1 MRKNPNVLG
10 IVLIISSSIG
20 FGLAPTFAK
29 FSYDSGANAVGT
41 LLARFSVATLL
52 MLVVRKIISRKSYLV
67 NRQKVKWPAPKLFG
81 QLFLLGALGYF
92 IASILYFTAIENI
105 DSGLAITIFY
115 CNPVIV
121 VLLSWWLLG
130 NKPSPII
137 VWCLVSTLI
146 GVAIAAGQVGNADTI
161 SVILVL
167 IVAVEY
173 AFYLIISSKVLPKID
188 LPTGVTIVM
197 FGSATSLA
205 IYSIVAP
212 NSISVVF
219 PGSLAGWVSVL
230 MMAIVATVIPVAT
243 LYAGMNLIGTGKS
256 AIIQTFEPVASIIAG
271 VIFLSEPLT
280 LPRIIG
286 ATFVIGAVGVL
297 ATVESRNTTQTIHQ

>member
-1 MRKNPNVLG
+1 MRKNPNSLG
-10 IVLIISSSIG
+10 VALIIVSSIG
-20 FGLAPTFAK
+20 FGLAPTFAT
-29 FSYDSGANAVGT
+29 FSYRNGGNAVGT
-41 LLARFSVATLL
+41 LLARFTVATLL
-52 MLVVRKIISRKSYLV
+52 MLVVRKVSG
-67 NRQKVKWPAPKLFG
+67 RQAKWPRPLLFG

-92 IASILYFTAIENI
+92 TATILYFTAIQNI

-130 NKPSPII
+130 NKPSRII

-146 GVAIAAGQVGNADTI
+146 GVTIAAGQVGNADTI

-173 AFYLIISSKVLPKID
+173 AFYMIISSKVLPKVD
-188 LPTGVTIVM
+188 LFTGVTIVM
-197 FGSATSLA
+197 FGAASSFA
-205 IYSIVAP
+205 IYALFAP
-212 NSISVVF
+212 SSVEVIF
-219 PGSLAGWVSVL
+219 PNAINGWVSVL
-230 MMAIVATVIPVAT
+230 MLAVVATVVPTAT
-243 LYAGMNLIGTGKS
+243 LYAGMNLIGTGKT
-256 AIIQTFEPVASIIAG
+256 AVIQTFEPVASILAG

-280 LPRIIG
+280 VPRIIG

-297 ATVESRNTTQTIHQ
+297 ATAESRSTARIIHQ

>member
-1 MRKNPNVLG
+1 LVRKNPNSLG
-10 IVLIISSSIG
+10 VALIIVSSIG
-20 FGLAPTFAK
+20 FGLAPTFAT
-29 FSYDSGANAVGT
+29 FSYRNGGNAVGT
-41 LLARFSVATLL
+41 LLARFTVATLL
-52 MLVVRKIISRKSYLV
+52 MLVVRKISG
-67 NRQKVKWPAPKLFG
+67 RQAKWPRPLLFG

-92 IASILYFTAIENI
+92 TATILYFTAIQNI

-130 NKPSPII
+130 NKPSRII

-146 GVAIAAGQVGNADTI
+146 GVTIAAGQVGNADTI

-173 AFYLIISSKVLPKID
+173 AFYMIISSKVLPKVD
-188 LPTGVTIVM
+188 LFTGVTIVM
-197 FGSATSLA
+197 FGAASSFA
-205 IYSIVAP
+205 IYALFAP
-212 NSISVVF
+212 SSVEVIF
-219 PGSLAGWVSVL
+219 PNAINGWVSVL
-230 MMAIVATVIPVAT
+230 MLAVVATVIPTAT
-243 LYAGMNLIGTGKS
+243 LYAGMNLIGTGKT
-256 AIIQTFEPVASIIAG
+256 AVIQTFEPVASILAG

-297 ATVESRNTTQTIHQ
+297 ATAESRSSARIIHQ

>member
-1 MRKNPNVLG
+1 MRKNPNSLG
-10 IVLIISSSIG
+10 VALIIVSSIG
-20 FGLAPTFAK
+20 FGLAPTFAT
-29 FSYDSGANAVGT
+29 FSYRNGGNAVGT
-41 LLARFSVATLL
+41 LLARFTVATLL
-52 MLVVRKIISRKSYLV
+52 MLIVRKVSSR
-67 NRQKVKWPAPKLFG
+67 QAKWPRPLLFG

-92 IASILYFTAIENI
+92 TATILYFTAIQNI

-130 NKPSPII
+130 NKPSRII

-146 GVAIAAGQVGNADTI
+146 GVTIAAGQVGNADTI

-173 AFYLIISSKVLPKID
+173 AFYMIISSKVLPKVD
-188 LPTGVTIVM
+188 LFTGVAIVM
-197 FGSATSLA
+197 FGAASSFA
-205 IYSIVAP
+205 IYALFAP
-212 NSISVVF
+212 SSVEVIF
-219 PGSLAGWVSVL
+219 PNAINGWVSVL
-230 MMAIVATVIPVAT
+230 MLAVVATVVPTAT
-243 LYAGMNLIGTGKS
+243 LYAGMNLIGTGKT
-256 AIIQTFEPVASIIAG
+256 AVIQTFEPVASILAG

-280 LPRIIG
+280 VPRIIG

-297 ATVESRNTTQTIHQ
+297 ATAESRSAARIIHQ

>member
-1 MRKNPNVLG
+1 MRKNPNSLG
-10 IVLIISSSIG
+10 VALIIVSSIG
-20 FGLAPTFAK
+20 FGLAPTFAT
-29 FSYDSGANAVGT
+29 FSYRNGGNAVGT
-41 LLARFSVATLL
+41 LLARFTVATLL
-52 MLVVRKIISRKSYLV
+52 MLIVRKVSSR
-67 NRQKVKWPAPKLFG
+67 QAKWPRTLLFG

-92 IASILYFTAIENI
+92 TATILYFTAIQNI

-130 NKPSPII
+130 NKPSRII

-146 GVAIAAGQVGNADTI
+146 GVTIAAGQVGNADTI

-173 AFYLIISSKVLPKID
+173 AFYMIISSKVLPKVD
-188 LPTGVTIVM
+188 LFTGVTIVM
-197 FGSATSLA
+197 FGAASSFA
-205 IYSIVAP
+205 IYALFAP
-212 NSISVVF
+212 SSVEVIF
-219 PGSLAGWVSVL
+219 PNAINGWVSVL
-230 MMAIVATVIPVAT
+230 MLAVVATVIPTAT
-243 LYAGMNLIGTGKS
+243 LYAGMNLIGTGKT
-256 AIIQTFEPVASIIAG
+256 AVIQTFEPVASILAG

-280 LPRIIG
+280 VPRIIG

-297 ATVESRNTTQTIHQ
+297 ATAESRSAARIIHQ

>member
-1 MRKNPNVLG
+1 MRKNPNSLG
-10 IVLIISSSIG
+10 VALIIVSSIG
-20 FGLAPTFAK
+20 FGLAPTFAT
-29 FSYDSGANAVGT
+29 FSYRNGGNAVGT
-41 LLARFSVATLL
+41 LLARFTVATLL
-52 MLVVRKIISRKSYLV
+52 MLIVRKVSSR
-67 NRQKVKWPAPKLFG
+67 QAKWPRPLLFG

-92 IASILYFTAIENI
+92 TATILYFTAIQNI

-130 NKPSPII
+130 NKPSRII

-146 GVAIAAGQVGNADTI
+146 GVTIAAGQVGNADTI

-173 AFYLIISSKVLPKID
+173 AFYMIISSKVLPKVD
-188 LPTGVTIVM
+188 LFTGVTIVM
-197 FGSATSLA
+197 FGAASSFA
-205 IYSIVAP
+205 IYALFAQSSVEVIIP
-212 NSISVVF
+212 NAIN
-219 PGSLAGWVSVL
+219 GWVSVL
-230 MMAIVATVIPVAT
+230 MLAVVATVIPTAT
-243 LYAGMNLIGTGKS
+243 LYAGMNLIGTGKT
-256 AIIQTFEPVASIIAG
+256 AVIQTFEPVASILAG

-280 LPRIIG
+280 VPRIIG

-297 ATVESRNTTQTIHQ
+297 ATAESRSAARIIHQ

>member
-1 MRKNPNVLG
+1 MRKNPNSLG
-10 IVLIISSSIG
+10 VALIIVSSIG
-20 FGLAPTFAK
+20 FGLAPTFAT
-29 FSYDSGANAVGT
+29 FSYRNGGNAVGT
-41 LLARFSVATLL
+41 LLARFTVATLL
-52 MLVVRKIISRKSYLV
+52 MLIVRKISG
-67 NRQKVKWPAPKLFG
+67 RQAKWPRPLLFG

-92 IASILYFTAIENI
+92 TATILYFTAIQNI

-130 NKPSPII
+130 NKPSRII

-146 GVAIAAGQVGNADTI
+146 GVTIAAGQVGNADTI

-173 AFYLIISSKVLPKID
+173 AFYMIISSKVLPKVD
-188 LPTGVTIVM
+188 LFTGVTIVM
-197 FGSATSLA
+197 FGAASSFA
-205 IYSIVAP
+205 IYALFAP
-212 NSISVVF
+212 SSVEVIF
-219 PGSLAGWVSVL
+219 PNAINGWVSVL
-230 MMAIVATVIPVAT
+230 MLAVVATVIPTAT
-243 LYAGMNLIGTGKS
+243 LYAGMNLIGTGKT
-256 AIIQTFEPVASIIAG
+256 AVIQTFEPVASILAG

-280 LPRIIG
+280 VPRIIG

-297 ATVESRNTTQTIHQ
+297 ATAESRSAARIIHQ

>member
-1 MRKNPNVLG
+1 VRKNPNSLG
-10 IVLIISSSIG
+10 VALIIVSSIG
-20 FGLAPTFAK
+20 FGLAPTFAT
-29 FSYDSGANAVGT
+29 FSYRNGGNAVGT
-41 LLARFSVATLL
+41 LLARFTVATLL
-52 MLVVRKIISRKSYLV
+52 MLIVRKVSSR
-67 NRQKVKWPAPKLFG
+67 QAKWPRPLLFG

-92 IASILYFTAIENI
+92 TATILYFTAIQNI

-130 NKPSPII
+130 NKPSRII

-146 GVAIAAGQVGNADTI
+146 GVTIAAGQVGNADTI

-173 AFYLIISSKVLPKID
+173 AFYMIISSKVLPKVD
-188 LPTGVTIVM
+188 LFTGVTIVM
-197 FGSATSLA
+197 FGAASSFA
-205 IYSIVAP
+205 IYALFAP
-212 NSISVVF
+212 SSVEVIF
-219 PGSLAGWVSVL
+219 PNAINGWGSVL
-230 MMAIVATVIPVAT
+230 MLAVVATVIPTAT
-243 LYAGMNLIGTGKS
+243 LYAGMNLIGTGKT
-256 AIIQTFEPVASIIAG
+256 AVIQTFEPVASILAG

-280 LPRIIG
+280 VPRIIG

-297 ATVESRNTTQTIHQ
+297 ATAESRSSARIIHQ

>member
-1 MRKNPNVLG
+1 MRKNPNSLG
-10 IVLIISSSIG
+10 VALIIVSSIG
-20 FGLAPTFAK
+20 FGLAPTFAT
-29 FSYDSGANAVGT
+29 FSYRNGGNAVGT
-41 LLARFSVATLL
+41 LLARFTVATLL
-52 MLVVRKIISRKSYLV
+52 MLIVRKISG
-67 NRQKVKWPAPKLFG
+67 RQAKWPRPLLFG

-92 IASILYFTAIENI
+92 TATILYFTAIQNI

-130 NKPSPII
+130 NKPSRII

-173 AFYLIISSKVLPKID
+173 AFYMIISSKVLPKVD
-188 LPTGVTIVM
+188 LFTGVTIVM
-197 FGSATSLA
+197 FGAASSFA
-205 IYSIVAP
+205 IYALFSPSSVEVIFP
-212 NSISVVF
+212 NAIN
-219 PGSLAGWVSVL
+219 GWVSVL
-230 MMAIVATVIPVAT
+230 MLAVVATVIPTAT
-243 LYAGMNLIGTGKS
+243 LYAGMNLIGTGKT
-256 AIIQTFEPVASIIAG
+256 AVIQTFEPVASILAG

-280 LPRIIG
+280 VPRIIG

-297 ATVESRNTTQTIHQ
+297 ATAESRTAARIIHQ

>member
-1 MRKNPNVLG
+1 VRKNPNSLG
-10 IVLIISSSIG
+10 VALIIVSSIG
-20 FGLAPTFAK
+20 FGLAPTFAT
-29 FSYDSGANAVGT
+29 FSYRNGGNAVGT
-41 LLARFSVATLL
+41 LLARFTVATLL
-52 MLVVRKIISRKSYLV
+52 MLIVRKVSSR
-67 NRQKVKWPAPKLFG
+67 QAKWPRPLLFG

-92 IASILYFTAIENI
+92 TATILYFTAIQNI

-130 NKPSPII
+130 NKPSRII

-146 GVAIAAGQVGNADTI
+146 GVTIAAGQVGNADTI

-173 AFYLIISSKVLPKID
+173 AFYMIISSKVLPKVD
-188 LPTGVTIVM
+188 LFTGVTIVM
-197 FGSATSLA
+197 FGAASSFSIYALFAPSSVEVIFPNA
-205 IYSIVAP
+205 I
-212 NSISVVF
+212 N
-219 PGSLAGWVSVL
+219 GWVSVL
-230 MMAIVATVIPVAT
+230 MLAVVATVIPTAT
-243 LYAGMNLIGTGKS
+243 LYAGMNLIGTGKT
-256 AIIQTFEPVASIIAG
+256 AVIQTFEPVASILAG

-280 LPRIIG
+280 VPRIIG

-297 ATVESRNTTQTIHQ
+297 ATAESRSAARIIHQ

>member
-1 MRKNPNVLG
+1 MRKNPNALG
-10 IVLIISSSIG
+10 VALIIISSIG
-20 FGLAPTFAK
+20 FGLAPTFAN

-41 LLARFSVATLL
+41 LLARFSTATTL
-52 MLVVRKIISRKSYLV
+52 MLVVRKLVSRKTRSTES
-67 NRQKVKWPAPKLFG
+67 NKIKWPRPKLFA

-92 IASILYFTAIENI
+92 IATILYFTAIENI

-130 NKPSPII
+130 NKPSRII
-137 VWCLVSTLI
+137 IWCLVSTLI

-161 SVILVL
+161 SVVLVL

-173 AFYLIISSKVLPKID
+173 AFYMIISSKVLPKVD

-197 FGSATSLA
+197 FGAASSFA
-205 IYSIVAP
+205 IYALVAP
-212 NSISVVF
+212 GSSAVIF
-219 PGSLAGWVSVL
+219 PGSPAGWLSVL
-230 MMAIVATVIPVAT
+230 LLAIVATVIPTAT
-243 LYAGMNLIGTGKS
+243 LYAGMNLIGTGKT

-271 VIFLSEPLT
+271 VVFLSEPLT

-297 ATVESRNTTQTIHQ
+297 ATAESRTAARIIHQ

>member
-1 MRKNPNVLG
+1 VRKNPNSLG
-10 IVLIISSSIG
+10 VALIIVSSIG
-20 FGLAPTFAK
+20 FGLAPTFAT
-29 FSYDSGANAVGT
+29 FSYRNGGNAVGT
-41 LLARFSVATLL
+41 LLARFTVATLL
-52 MLVVRKIISRKSYLV
+52 MLIVRKVSSR
-67 NRQKVKWPAPKLFG
+67 QAKWPRPLLFG

-92 IASILYFTAIENI
+92 TATILYFTAIQNI

-130 NKPSPII
+130 NKPSRII

-146 GVAIAAGQVGNADTI
+146 GVTIAAGQVGNADTI

-173 AFYLIISSKVLPKID
+173 AFYMIISSKVLPKVD
-188 LPTGVTIVM
+188 LFTGVTIVM
-197 FGSATSLA
+197 FGAASSFA
-205 IYSIVAP
+205 IYALIAP
-212 NSISVVF
+212 SSVEVIF
-219 PGSLAGWVSVL
+219 PNAINGWVSVL
-230 MMAIVATVIPVAT
+230 MLAVVATVIPTAT
-243 LYAGMNLIGTGKS
+243 LYAGMNLIGTGKT
-256 AIIQTFEPVASIIAG
+256 AVIQTFEPVASILAG

-280 LPRIIG
+280 VPRIIG

-297 ATVESRNTTQTIHQ
+297 ATAESRSTARIIHQ

>member
-1 MRKNPNVLG
+1 MRKNPNSLG
-10 IVLIISSSIG
+10 VALIIVSSIG
-20 FGLAPTFAK
+20 FGLAPTFAT
-29 FSYDSGANAVGT
+29 FSYRNGGNAVGT
-41 LLARFSVATLL
+41 LLARFTVATLL
-52 MLVVRKIISRKSYLV
+52 MLVVRKISG
-67 NRQKVKWPAPKLFG
+67 RQAKWPRPLLFG

-92 IASILYFTAIENI
+92 TATILYFTAIQNI

-130 NKPSPII
+130 NKPSRII

-146 GVAIAAGQVGNADTI
+146 GVTIAAGQVGNADTI

-173 AFYLIISSKVLPKID
+173 AFYMIISSKVLPKVD
-188 LPTGVTIVM
+188 LFTGVTIVM
-197 FGSATSLA
+197 FGAASSFA
-205 IYSIVAP
+205 IYALIAP
-212 NSISVVF
+212 SSVEVIF
-219 PGSLAGWVSVL
+219 PNAINGWVSVL
-230 MMAIVATVIPVAT
+230 MLAVVATVIPTAT
-243 LYAGMNLIGTGKS
+243 LYAGMNLIGTGKT
-256 AIIQTFEPVASIIAG
+256 AVIQTFEPVASILAG

-280 LPRIIG
+280 VPRIIG

-297 ATVESRNTTQTIHQ
+297 ATAESRSAARIIHQ

>member
-1 MRKNPNVLG
+1 MRKNPNSLG
-10 IVLIISSSIG
+10 VALIIVSSIG
-20 FGLAPTFAK
+20 FGLAPTFAT
-29 FSYDSGANAVGT
+29 FSYRNGGNAVGT
-41 LLARFSVATLL
+41 LLARFTVATLL
-52 MLVVRKIISRKSYLV
+52 MLIVRKVSSR
-67 NRQKVKWPAPKLFG
+67 QAKWPRPLLFG

-92 IASILYFTAIENI
+92 TATILYFTAIQNI

-130 NKPSPII
+130 NKPSRII

-146 GVAIAAGQVGNADTI
+146 GVTIAAGQVGNADTI

-173 AFYLIISSKVLPKID
+173 AFYMIISSKVLPKVD
-188 LPTGVTIVM
+188 LFTGVTIVM
-197 FGSATSLA
+197 FGAASSFA
-205 IYSIVAP
+205 IYALFAP
-212 NSISVVF
+212 SSVEVIF
-219 PGSLAGWVSVL
+219 PNAINGWVSVL
-230 MMAIVATVIPVAT
+230 MLAIVATVIPTAT
-243 LYAGMNLIGTGKS
+243 LYAGMNLIGTGKT
-256 AIIQTFEPVASIIAG
+256 AVIQTFEPVASILAG

-280 LPRIIG
+280 VPRIIG

-297 ATVESRNTTQTIHQ
+297 ATAESRSAARIIHQ

>member
-1 MRKNPNVLG
+1 MRKNPNSLG
-10 IVLIISSSIG
+10 VALIIVSSIG
-20 FGLAPTFAK
+20 FGLAPTFAT
-29 FSYDSGANAVGT
+29 FSYRNGGNAVGT
-41 LLARFSVATLL
+41 LLARFTVATLL
-52 MLVVRKIISRKSYLV
+52 MLIVRKVSSR
-67 NRQKVKWPAPKLFG
+67 QAKWPRPLLFG

-92 IASILYFTAIENI
+92 TATILYFTAIQNI

-130 NKPSPII
+130 NKPSRII

-146 GVAIAAGQVGNADTI
+146 GVTIAAGQVGNADTI

-173 AFYLIISSKVLPKID
+173 AFYMIISSKVLPKVD
-188 LPTGVTIVM
+188 LFTGVTIVM
-197 FGSATSLA
+197 FGAASSFA
-205 IYSIVAP
+205 IYALFSP
-212 NSISVVF
+212 SSVEVIF
-219 PGSLAGWVSVL
+219 PDAINGWVSVL
-230 MMAIVATVIPVAT
+230 MLAVVATVIPTAT
-243 LYAGMNLIGTGKS
+243 LYAGMNLIGTGKT
-256 AIIQTFEPVASIIAG
+256 AVIQTFEPVASILAG

-280 LPRIIG
+280 VPRIIG

-297 ATVESRNTTQTIHQ
+297 ATAESRSAARIIHQ

>member
-1 MRKNPNVLG
+1 MRKNPNSLG
-10 IVLIISSSIG
+10 VALIIVSSIG
-20 FGLAPTFAK
+20 FGLAPTFAT
-29 FSYDSGANAVGT
+29 FSYRNGGNAVGT
-41 LLARFSVATLL
+41 LLARFTVATLL
-52 MLVVRKIISRKSYLV
+52 MLIVRKISG
-67 NRQKVKWPAPKLFG
+67 RQAKWPRPLLFG

-92 IASILYFTAIENI
+92 TATILYFTAIQNI

-130 NKPSPII
+130 NKPSRII

-173 AFYLIISSKVLPKID
+173 AFYMIISSKVLPKVD
-188 LPTGVTIVM
+188 LFTGVTIVM
-197 FGSATSLA
+197 FGAASSFA
-205 IYSIVAP
+205 IYALFAP
-212 NSISVVF
+212 SSVEVIF
-219 PGSLAGWVSVL
+219 PNAINGWVSVL
-230 MMAIVATVIPVAT
+230 MLAVVATVIPTAT
-243 LYAGMNLIGTGKS
+243 LYAGMNLIGTGKT
-256 AIIQTFEPVASIIAG
+256 AVIQTFEPVASILAG
-271 VIFLSEPLT
+271 VLFLSEPLT
-280 LPRIIG
+280 VPRVIG

-297 ATVESRNTTQTIHQ
+297 ATAESRTAARIIHQ

>member
-1 MRKNPNVLG
+1 MRKNPNSLG
-10 IVLIISSSIG
+10 VALIIVSSIG
-20 FGLAPTFAK
+20 FGLAPTFAT
-29 FSYDSGANAVGT
+29 FSYRNGGNAVGT
-41 LLARFSVATLL
+41 LLARFTVATLL
-52 MLVVRKIISRKSYLV
+52 MLIVRKVSSR
-67 NRQKVKWPAPKLFG
+67 QAKWPRPLLFG

-92 IASILYFTAIENI
+92 TATILYFTAIQNI

-130 NKPSPII
+130 NKPSRII

-146 GVAIAAGQVGNADTI
+146 GVTIAAGQVGNADTI

-173 AFYLIISSKVLPKID
+173 AFYMIISSKVLPKVD
-188 LPTGVTIVM
+188 LFTGVTIVM
-197 FGSATSLA
+197 FGAASSFA
-205 IYSIVAP
+205 IYALFAP
-212 NSISVVF
+212 SSVEVIF
-219 PGSLAGWVSVL
+219 PDAINGWVSVL
-230 MMAIVATVIPVAT
+230 MLAVVATVIPTAT
-243 LYAGMNLIGTGKS
+243 LYAGMNLIGTGKT
-256 AIIQTFEPVASIIAG
+256 AVIQTFEPVASILAG

-297 ATVESRNTTQTIHQ
+297 ATAESRSSARIIHQ

>member
-1 MRKNPNVLG
+1 LVRKNPNSLG
-10 IVLIISSSIG
+10 VALIIVSSIG
-20 FGLAPTFAK
+20 FGLAPTFAT
-29 FSYDSGANAVGT
+29 FSYRNGGNAVGT
-41 LLARFSVATLL
+41 LLARFTVATLL
-52 MLVVRKIISRKSYLV
+52 MLIVRKISG
-67 NRQKVKWPAPKLFG
+67 RQAKWPRPLLFG

-92 IASILYFTAIENI
+92 TATILYFTAIQNI

-130 NKPSPII
+130 NKPSRII

-146 GVAIAAGQVGNADTI
+146 GVTIAAGQVGNADTI

-173 AFYLIISSKVLPKID
+173 AFYMIISSKVLPKVD
-188 LPTGVTIVM
+188 LFTGVTIVM
-197 FGSATSLA
+197 FGAASSFAFYALFAPSSVEVIFPNA
-205 IYSIVAP
+205 I
-212 NSISVVF
+212 N
-219 PGSLAGWVSVL
+219 GWVSVL
-230 MMAIVATVIPVAT
+230 MLAVVATVVPTAT
-243 LYAGMNLIGTGKS
+243 LYAGMNLIGTGKT
-256 AIIQTFEPVASIIAG
+256 AVIQTFEPVASILAG

-280 LPRIIG
+280 VPRIIG

-297 ATVESRNTTQTIHQ
+297 ATAESRSTARIIHQ

>member
-1 MRKNPNVLG
+1 MHNNKNLLG
-10 IVLIISSSIG
+10 VALIIISSIG
-20 FGLAPTFAK
+20 FGLAPTFAN

-41 LLARFSVATLL
+41 LLARFSAATLL
-52 MLVVRKIISRKSYLV
+52 MLVVRKIIPLKSEI
-67 NRQKVKWPAPKLFG
+67 KSKWPRPVLFG

-92 IASILYFTAIENI
+92 IATILYFTAIENI

-130 NKPSPII
+130 IKPSRII
-137 VWCLVSTLI
+137 VWCLASTLI
-146 GVAIAAGQVGNADTI
+146 GVMIAAGQVGNADML
-161 SVILVL
+161 SVVLVL

-173 AFYLIISSKVLPKID
+173 AFYMIISSKVLPKVD

-197 FGSATSLA
+197 FGAATSFA
-205 IYSIVAP
+205 IYSVVTP
-212 NSISVVF
+212 NSVTVVF
-219 PGSLAGWVSVL
+219 PGTTAGWVSVL
-230 MMAIVATVIPVAT
+230 MLAVIATVIPTAT
-243 LYAGMNLIGTGKS
+243 LYAGMNLIGTGKT
-256 AIIQTFEPVASIIAG
+256 AVIQTFEPVASIVAG

-280 LPRIIG
+280 VPRIVG

-297 ATVESRNTTQTIHQ
+297 AVAESRGAARIIHQ

>member
-1 MRKNPNVLG
+1 MRKNPNSLG
-10 IVLIISSSIG
+10 VALIIVSSIG
-20 FGLAPTFAK
+20 FGLAPTFAT
-29 FSYDSGANAVGT
+29 FSYRNGGNAVGT
-41 LLARFSVATLL
+41 LLARFTVATLL
-52 MLVVRKIISRKSYLV
+52 MLIVRKISG
-67 NRQKVKWPAPKLFG
+67 RQAKWPRPLLFG

-92 IASILYFTAIENI
+92 TATILYFTAIQNI

-130 NKPSPII
+130 NKPSRII

-173 AFYLIISSKVLPKID
+173 AFYMIISSKVLPKVD
-188 LPTGVTIVM
+188 LFTGVTIVM
-197 FGSATSLA
+197 FGAASSFA
-205 IYSIVAP
+205 IYALFAP
-212 NSISVVF
+212 SSVEVIF
-219 PGSLAGWVSVL
+219 PNAINGWVSVL
-230 MMAIVATVIPVAT
+230 MLAVVATVIPTAT
-243 LYAGMNLIGTGKS
+243 LYAGMNLIGTGKT
-256 AIIQTFEPVASIIAG
+256 AVIQTFEPVASILAG
-271 VIFLSEPLT
+271 VFFLSEPLT
-280 LPRIIG
+280 VPRVIG

-297 ATVESRNTTQTIHQ
+297 ATAESRTAARIIHQ

>member
-1 MRKNPNVLG
+1 MRKNPNSLG
-10 IVLIISSSIG
+10 VALIIVSSIG
-20 FGLAPTFAK
+20 FGLAPTFAT
-29 FSYDSGANAVGT
+29 FSYRNGGNAVGT
-41 LLARFSVATLL
+41 LLARFTVATLL
-52 MLVVRKIISRKSYLV
+52 MLIVRKISG
-67 NRQKVKWPAPKLFG
+67 RQAKWPRPLLFG

-92 IASILYFTAIENI
+92 TATILYFTAIQNI

-130 NKPSPII
+130 NKPSRII

-146 GVAIAAGQVGNADTI
+146 GVTIAAGQVGNADTI

-173 AFYLIISSKVLPKID
+173 AFYMIISSKVLPKVD
-188 LPTGVTIVM
+188 LFTGVTIVM
-197 FGSATSLA
+197 FGAASSFA
-205 IYSIVAP
+205 IYALFAP
-212 NSISVVF
+212 SSVEVIF
-219 PGSLAGWVSVL
+219 PNAINGWVSVL
-230 MMAIVATVIPVAT
+230 MLAVVATVIPTAT
-243 LYAGMNLIGTGKS
+243 LYAGMNLIGTGKT
-256 AIIQTFEPVASIIAG
+256 AVIQTFEPVASILAG

-297 ATVESRNTTQTIHQ
+297 ATAESRSSARIIHQ

>member
-1 MRKNPNVLG
+1 MRKNPNSLG
-10 IVLIISSSIG
+10 VALIIVSSIG
-20 FGLAPTFAK
+20 FGLAPTFAT
-29 FSYDSGANAVGT
+29 FSYRNGGNAVGT
-41 LLARFSVATLL
+41 LLARFTVATLL
-52 MLVVRKIISRKSYLV
+52 MLIVRKVSSR
-67 NRQKVKWPAPKLFG
+67 QAKWPRPLLFG

-92 IASILYFTAIENI
+92 TATILYFTAIQNI

-130 NKPSPII
+130 NKPSRII

-146 GVAIAAGQVGNADTI
+146 GVTIAAGQVGNADTI

-173 AFYLIISSKVLPKID
+173 AFYMIISSKVLPKVD
-188 LPTGVTIVM
+188 LFTGVTIVM
-197 FGSATSLA
+197 FGAASSFA
-205 IYSIVAP
+205 IYALFAP
-212 NSISVVF
+212 SSVEVIF
-219 PGSLAGWVSVL
+219 PDAINGWVSVL
-230 MMAIVATVIPVAT
+230 MLAVVATVIPTAT
-243 LYAGMNLIGTGKS
+243 LYAGMNLIGTGKT
-256 AIIQTFEPVASIIAG
+256 AVIQTFEPVASILAG

-280 LPRIIG
+280 VPRIIG

-297 ATVESRNTTQTIHQ
+297 ATAESRSTARIIHQ

>member
-1 MRKNPNVLG
+1 MRKNPNSLG
-10 IVLIISSSIG
+10 VALIIVSSIG
-20 FGLAPTFAK
+20 FGLAPTFAT
-29 FSYDSGANAVGT
+29 FSYRNGGNAVGT
-41 LLARFSVATLL
+41 LLARFTVATLL
-52 MLVVRKIISRKSYLV
+52 MLIVRKISG
-67 NRQKVKWPAPKLFG
+67 RQAKWPRPLLFG

-92 IASILYFTAIENI
+92 TATILYFTAIQNI

-130 NKPSPII
+130 NKPSRII

-173 AFYLIISSKVLPKID
+173 AFYMIISSKVLPKVD
-188 LPTGVTIVM
+188 LFTGVTIVM
-197 FGSATSLA
+197 FGAASSFA
-205 IYSIVAP
+205 IYALFAP
-212 NSISVVF
+212 SSVEVIF
-219 PGSLAGWVSVL
+219 PNAINGWVSVL
-230 MMAIVATVIPVAT
+230 MLAVVATVIPTAT
-243 LYAGMNLIGTGKS
+243 LYAGMNLIGTGKT
-256 AIIQTFEPVASIIAG
+256 AVIQTFEPVASILAG

-297 ATVESRNTTQTIHQ
+297 ATAESRTTARIIHQ

>member
-1 MRKNPNVLG
+1 VRKNPNSLG
-10 IVLIISSSIG
+10 VALIIVSSIG
-20 FGLAPTFAK
+20 FGLAPTFAT
-29 FSYDSGANAVGT
+29 FSYRNGGNAVGT
-41 LLARFSVATLL
+41 LLARFTVATLL
-52 MLVVRKIISRKSYLV
+52 MLIVRKVSSR
-67 NRQKVKWPAPKLFG
+67 QAKWPRPLLFG

-92 IASILYFTAIENI
+92 TATILYFTAIQNI

-130 NKPSPII
+130 NKPSRII

-146 GVAIAAGQVGNADTI
+146 GVTIAAGQVGNADTI

-173 AFYLIISSKVLPKID
+173 AFYMIISSKVLPKVD
-188 LPTGVTIVM
+188 LFTGVTIVM
-197 FGSATSLA
+197 FGAASSFA
-205 IYSIVAP
+205 IYALFAP
-212 NSISVVF
+212 SSVEVIF
-219 PGSLAGWVSVL
+219 PNAINGWVSVL
-230 MMAIVATVIPVAT
+230 MLAVVATVIPTAT
-243 LYAGMNLIGTGKS
+243 LYAGMNLIGTGKT
-256 AIIQTFEPVASIIAG
+256 AVIQTFEPVASILAG

-280 LPRIIG
+280 VPRIIG

-297 ATVESRNTTQTIHQ
+297 ATAESRSTARIIHQ

>member
-1 MRKNPNVLG
+1 MRKNPNSLG
-10 IVLIISSSIG
+10 VALIIVSSIG
-20 FGLAPTFAK
+20 FGLAPTFAT
-29 FSYDSGANAVGT
+29 FSYRNGGNAVGT
-41 LLARFSVATLL
+41 LLARFTVATLL
-52 MLVVRKIISRKSYLV
+52 MLIVRKISG
-67 NRQKVKWPAPKLFG
+67 RQAKWPRPLLFG

-92 IASILYFTAIENI
+92 TATILYFTAIQNI

-130 NKPSPII
+130 NKPSRII

-173 AFYLIISSKVLPKID
+173 AFYMIISSKVLPKVD
-188 LPTGVTIVM
+188 LFTGVTIVM
-197 FGSATSLA
+197 FGAASSFA
-205 IYSIVAP
+205 IYALFAP
-212 NSISVVF
+212 SSVEVIF
-219 PGSLAGWVSVL
+219 PNAINGWVSVL
-230 MMAIVATVIPVAT
+230 MLAVVATVIPTAT
-243 LYAGMNLIGTGKS
+243 LYAGMNLIGTGKT
-256 AIIQTFEPVASIIAG
+256 AVIQTFEPVASILAG

-280 LPRIIG
+280 VPRIIG

-297 ATVESRNTTQTIHQ
+297 ATAESRTAARIIHQ

>member
-1 MRKNPNVLG
+1 MRKNPNSLG
-10 IVLIISSSIG
+10 VALIIVSSIG
-20 FGLAPTFAK
+20 FGLAPTFAT
-29 FSYDSGANAVGT
+29 FSYRNGGNAVGT
-41 LLARFSVATLL
+41 LLARFTVATLL
-52 MLVVRKIISRKSYLV
+52 MLIVRKVSSR
-67 NRQKVKWPAPKLFG
+67 QAKWPRPLLFG

-92 IASILYFTAIENI
+92 TATILYFTAIQNI

-130 NKPSPII
+130 NKPSRII

-146 GVAIAAGQVGNADTI
+146 GVTIAAGQVGNADTI

-173 AFYLIISSKVLPKID
+173 AFYMIISSKVLPKVD
-188 LPTGVTIVM
+188 LFTGVTIVM
-197 FGSATSLA
+197 FGAASSFA
-205 IYSIVAP
+205 IYALFAP
-212 NSISVVF
+212 SSVEVIF
-219 PGSLAGWVSVL
+219 PNAINGWVSVL
-230 MMAIVATVIPVAT
+230 MLAIVATVIPTAT
-243 LYAGMNLIGTGKS
+243 LYAGMNLIGTGKT
-256 AIIQTFEPVASIIAG
+256 AVIQTFEPVASILAG

-280 LPRIIG
+280 VPRIIG

-297 ATVESRNTTQTIHQ
+297 ATAESRSTARIIHQ

>member
-1 MRKNPNVLG
+1 VRKNPNSLG
-10 IVLIISSSIG
+10 VALIIVSSIG
-20 FGLAPTFAK
+20 FGLAPTFAT
-29 FSYDSGANAVGT
+29 FSYRNGGNAVGT
-41 LLARFSVATLL
+41 LLARFTVATLL
-52 MLVVRKIISRKSYLV
+52 MLVVRKISG
-67 NRQKVKWPAPKLFG
+67 RQAKWPRPLLFG

-92 IASILYFTAIENI
+92 TATILYFTAIQNI

-130 NKPSPII
+130 NKPSRII

-146 GVAIAAGQVGNADTI
+146 GVTIAAGQVGNADTI

-173 AFYLIISSKVLPKID
+173 AFYMIISSKVLPKVD
-188 LPTGVTIVM
+188 LFTGVTIVM
-197 FGSATSLA
+197 FGAASSFA
-205 IYSIVAP
+205 IYALFAP
-212 NSISVVF
+212 SSVEVIF
-219 PGSLAGWVSVL
+219 PNAINGWVSVL
-230 MMAIVATVIPVAT
+230 MLAVVATVIPTAT
-243 LYAGMNLIGTGKS
+243 LYAGMNLIGTGKT
-256 AIIQTFEPVASIIAG
+256 AVIQTFEPVASILAG

-280 LPRIIG
+280 VPRIIG

-297 ATVESRNTTQTIHQ
+297 ATAESRSAARIIHQ

>member
-1 MRKNPNVLG
+1 LVRKNPNSLG
-10 IVLIISSSIG
+10 VALIIVSSIG
-20 FGLAPTFAK
+20 FGLAPTFAT
-29 FSYDSGANAVGT
+29 FSYRNGGNAVGT
-41 LLARFSVATLL
+41 LLARFTVATLL
-52 MLVVRKIISRKSYLV
+52 MLIVRKVSSR
-67 NRQKVKWPAPKLFG
+67 QAKWPRPLLFG

-92 IASILYFTAIENI
+92 TATILYFTAIQNI

-130 NKPSPII
+130 NKPSRII

-146 GVAIAAGQVGNADTI
+146 GVTIAAGQVGNADTI

-173 AFYLIISSKVLPKID
+173 AFYMIISSKVLPKVD
-188 LPTGVTIVM
+188 LFTGVTIVM
-197 FGSATSLA
+197 FGAASSFA
-205 IYSIVAP
+205 IYALFAP
-212 NSISVVF
+212 SYVEVIF
-219 PGSLAGWVSVL
+219 PNAINGWVSVL
-230 MMAIVATVIPVAT
+230 MLAVVATVIPTAT
-243 LYAGMNLIGTGKS
+243 LYAGMNLIGTGKT
-256 AIIQTFEPVASIIAG
+256 AVIQTFEPVASILAG

-280 LPRIIG
+280 VPRIIG

-297 ATVESRNTTQTIHQ
+297 ATAESRSAARIIHQ

>member
-1 MRKNPNVLG
+1 VRKNPNSLG
-10 IVLIISSSIG
+10 VALIIVSSIG
-20 FGLAPTFAK
+20 FGLAPTFAT
-29 FSYDSGANAVGT
+29 FSYRNGGNAVGT
-41 LLARFSVATLL
+41 LLARFTVATLL
-52 MLVVRKIISRKSYLV
+52 MLIVRKVSSR
-67 NRQKVKWPAPKLFG
+67 QAKWPRPLLFG

-92 IASILYFTAIENI
+92 TATILYFTAIQNI

-130 NKPSPII
+130 NKPSRII

-146 GVAIAAGQVGNADTI
+146 GVTIAAGQVGNADTI

-173 AFYLIISSKVLPKID
+173 AFYMIISSKVLPKVD
-188 LPTGVTIVM
+188 LFTGVTIVM
-197 FGSATSLA
+197 FGAASSFA
-205 IYSIVAP
+205 IYALFAP
-212 NSISVVF
+212 SSVEVIF
-219 PGSLAGWVSVL
+219 PNAINGWVSVL
-230 MMAIVATVIPVAT
+230 MLAVVATVVPTAT
-243 LYAGMNLIGTGKS
+243 LYAGMNLIGTGKT
-256 AIIQTFEPVASIIAG
+256 AVIQTFEPVASILAG

-280 LPRIIG
+280 VPRIIG

-297 ATVESRNTTQTIHQ
+297 ATAESRSAARIIHQ

>member
-1 MRKNPNVLG
+1 VRKNPNSLG
-10 IVLIISSSIG
+10 VALIIVSSIG
-20 FGLAPTFAK
+20 FGLAPTFAT
-29 FSYDSGANAVGT
+29 FSYRNGGNAVGT
-41 LLARFSVATLL
+41 LLARFTVATLL
-52 MLVVRKIISRKSYLV
+52 MLIVRKVSSR
-67 NRQKVKWPAPKLFG
+67 QAKWPRPLLFG

-92 IASILYFTAIENI
+92 TATILYFTAIQNI

-130 NKPSPII
+130 NKPSRII

-146 GVAIAAGQVGNADTI
+146 GVTIAAGQVGNADTI

-173 AFYLIISSKVLPKID
+173 AFYMIISSKVLPKVD
-188 LPTGVTIVM
+188 LFTGVTIVM
-197 FGSATSLA
+197 FGAASSFA
-205 IYSIVAP
+205 IYALFAP
-212 NSISVVF
+212 SSVEVIF
-219 PGSLAGWVSVL
+219 PDAINGWVSVL
-230 MMAIVATVIPVAT
+230 MLAVVATVIPTAT
-243 LYAGMNLIGTGKS
+243 LYAGMNLIGTGKT
-256 AIIQTFEPVASIIAG
+256 AVIQTFEPVASILAG

-297 ATVESRNTTQTIHQ
+297 ATAESRSSARIIHQ

>member
-1 MRKNPNVLG
+1 MHNNKNLLG
-10 IVLIISSSIG
+10 VALIIISSIG
-20 FGLAPTFAK
+20 FGLAPTFAN

-41 LLARFSVATLL
+41 LLARFSAATLL
-52 MLVVRKIISRKSYLV
+52 MLVVRKIIPLKSEI
-67 NRQKVKWPAPKLFG
+67 KSKWPRPVLFG

-92 IASILYFTAIENI
+92 IATILYFTAIENI

-130 NKPSPII
+130 IKPSRII
-137 VWCLVSTLI
+137 VWCLASTLI
-146 GVAIAAGQVGNADTI
+146 GVMIAAGQVGNADML
-161 SVILVL
+161 SVVLVL

-173 AFYLIISSKVLPKID
+173 AFYMIISSKVLPKVD

-197 FGSATSLA
+197 FGAATSFA
-205 IYSIVAP
+205 IYSVVTP
-212 NSISVVF
+212 NSVTVVF
-219 PGSLAGWVSVL
+219 PGTTAGWVSVL
-230 MMAIVATVIPVAT
+230 MLAVIATVIPTAT
-243 LYAGMNLIGTGKS
+243 LYAGMNLIGTGKT
-256 AIIQTFEPVASIIAG
+256 AVIQTFEPVASIVAG

-280 LPRIIG
+280 VPRIVG

-297 ATVESRNTTQTIHQ
+297 AVVESRGAARIIHQ

>member
-1 MRKNPNVLG
+1 LVRKNPNSLG
-10 IVLIISSSIG
+10 VALIIVSSIG
-20 FGLAPTFAK
+20 FGLAPTFAT
-29 FSYDSGANAVGT
+29 FSYRNGGNAVGT
-41 LLARFSVATLL
+41 LLARFTVATLL
-52 MLVVRKIISRKSYLV
+52 MLIVRKVSSR
-67 NRQKVKWPAPKLFG
+67 QAKWPRPLLFG

-92 IASILYFTAIENI
+92 TATILYFTAIQNI

-130 NKPSPII
+130 NKPSRII

-146 GVAIAAGQVGNADTI
+146 GVTIAAGQVGNADTV

-173 AFYLIISSKVLPKID
+173 AFYMIISSKVLPKVD
-188 LPTGVTIVM
+188 LFTGVTIVM
-197 FGSATSLA
+197 FGAASSFA
-205 IYSIVAP
+205 IYALFAP
-212 NSISVVF
+212 SSVEVIF
-219 PGSLAGWVSVL
+219 PNAINGWVSVL
-230 MMAIVATVIPVAT
+230 MLAVVATVIPTAT
-243 LYAGMNLIGTGKS
+243 LYAGMNLIGTGKT
-256 AIIQTFEPVASIIAG
+256 AVIQTFEPVASILAG

-297 ATVESRNTTQTIHQ
+297 ATAESRSSARIIHQ

>member
-1 MRKNPNVLG
+1 
-10 IVLIISSSIG
+10 
-20 FGLAPTFAK
+20 
-29 FSYDSGANAVGT
+29 
-41 LLARFSVATLL
+41 
-52 MLVVRKIISRKSYLV
+52 MLVVRKVSSR
-67 NRQKVKWPAPKLFG
+67 QAKWPRPLLFG

-92 IASILYFTAIENI
+92 TATILYFTAIQNI

-130 NKPSPII
+130 NKPSRII

-146 GVAIAAGQVGNADTI
+146 GVTIAAGQVGNADTI

-173 AFYLIISSKVLPKID
+173 AFYMIISSKVLPKVD
-188 LPTGVTIVM
+188 LFTGVTIVM
-197 FGSATSLA
+197 FGAASSFA
-205 IYSIVAP
+205 IYALFAP
-212 NSISVVF
+212 SSVEVIF
-219 PGSLAGWVSVL
+219 PNAINGWVSVL
-230 MMAIVATVIPVAT
+230 MLAVVATVIPTAT
-243 LYAGMNLIGTGKS
+243 LYAGMNLIGTGKT
-256 AIIQTFEPVASIIAG
+256 AVIQTFEPVASILAG

-297 ATVESRNTTQTIHQ
+297 ATAESRSSARIIHQ

>member
-1 MRKNPNVLG
+1 MRKNPNSLG
-10 IVLIISSSIG
+10 VALIIVSSIG
-20 FGLAPTFAK
+20 FGLAPTFAT
-29 FSYDSGANAVGT
+29 FSYRNGGNAVGT
-41 LLARFSVATLL
+41 LLARFTVATLL
-52 MLVVRKIISRKSYLV
+52 MLIVRKVSSRQAKLP
-67 NRQKVKWPAPKLFG
+67 RPLLFG

-92 IASILYFTAIENI
+92 TATILYFTAIQNI

-130 NKPSPII
+130 NKPSRII

-146 GVAIAAGQVGNADTI
+146 GVTIAAGQVGNADTI

-173 AFYLIISSKVLPKID
+173 AFYMIISSKVLPKVD
-188 LPTGVTIVM
+188 LFTGVTIVM
-197 FGSATSLA
+197 FGAASSFA
-205 IYSIVAP
+205 IYALFAP
-212 NSISVVF
+212 SSVEVIF
-219 PGSLAGWVSVL
+219 PNAINGWVSVL
-230 MMAIVATVIPVAT
+230 MLAVVATVIPTAT
-243 LYAGMNLIGTGKS
+243 LYAGMNLIGTGKT
-256 AIIQTFEPVASIIAG
+256 AVIQTFEPVASILAG

-280 LPRIIG
+280 VPRIIG

-297 ATVESRNTTQTIHQ
+297 ATAESRSSARIIHQ

>member
-1 MRKNPNVLG
+1 
-10 IVLIISSSIG
+10 
-20 FGLAPTFAK
+20 
-29 FSYDSGANAVGT
+29 
-41 LLARFSVATLL
+41 
-52 MLVVRKIISRKSYLV
+52 MLVVRKISG
-67 NRQKVKWPAPKLFG
+67 RQAKWPRPLLFG

-92 IASILYFTAIENI
+92 TATILYFTAIQNI

-130 NKPSPII
+130 NKPSRII

-146 GVAIAAGQVGNADTI
+146 GVTIAAGQVGNADTI

-173 AFYLIISSKVLPKID
+173 AFYMIISSKVLPKVD
-188 LPTGVTIVM
+188 LFTGVTIVM
-197 FGSATSLA
+197 FGAASSFA
-205 IYSIVAP
+205 IYALIAP
-212 NSISVVF
+212 SSVEVIF
-219 PGSLAGWVSVL
+219 PNAINGWVSVL
-230 MMAIVATVIPVAT
+230 MLAVVATVIPTAT
-243 LYAGMNLIGTGKS
+243 LYAGMNLIGTGKT
-256 AIIQTFEPVASIIAG
+256 AVIQTFEPVASILAG

-280 LPRIIG
+280 VPRIIG

-297 ATVESRNTTQTIHQ
+297 ATAESRSAARIIHQ

>member
-1 MRKNPNVLG
+1 MRKNPNSLG
-10 IVLIISSSIG
+10 VALIIVSSIG
-20 FGLAPTFAK
+20 FGLAPTFAT
-29 FSYDSGANAVGT
+29 FSYRNGGNAVGT
-41 LLARFSVATLL
+41 LLARFTVATLL
-52 MLVVRKIISRKSYLV
+52 MLIVRKISG
-67 NRQKVKWPAPKLFG
+67 RQAKWPQPLLFG

-92 IASILYFTAIENI
+92 TATILYFTAIQNI

-130 NKPSPII
+130 NKPSRII

-173 AFYLIISSKVLPKID
+173 AFYMIISSKVLPKVD
-188 LPTGVTIVM
+188 LFTGVTIVM
-197 FGSATSLA
+197 FGAASSFA
-205 IYSIVAP
+205 IYALFAP
-212 NSISVVF
+212 SSVEVIF
-219 PGSLAGWVSVL
+219 PNAINGWVSVL
-230 MMAIVATVIPVAT
+230 MLAVVATVIPTAT
-243 LYAGMNLIGTGKS
+243 LYAGMNLIGTGKT
-256 AIIQTFEPVASIIAG
+256 AVIQTFEPVASILAG

-297 ATVESRNTTQTIHQ
+297 ATAESRTAARIIHQ

>member
-1 MRKNPNVLG
+1 MRKNPNSLG
-10 IVLIISSSIG
+10 VALIIVSSIG
-20 FGLAPTFAK
+20 FGLAPTFAT
-29 FSYDSGANAVGT
+29 FSYRNGGNAVGT
-41 LLARFSVATLL
+41 LLARFTVATLL
-52 MLVVRKIISRKSYLV
+52 MLIVRKISG
-67 NRQKVKWPAPKLFG
+67 RQAKWPRPLLFG

-92 IASILYFTAIENI
+92 TATILYFTAIQNI

-130 NKPSPII
+130 NKPSRII

-146 GVAIAAGQVGNADTI
+146 GVTIAAGQVGNADTI

-173 AFYLIISSKVLPKID
+173 AFYMIISSKVLPKVD
-188 LPTGVTIVM
+188 LFTGVTIVM
-197 FGSATSLA
+197 FGAASSFA
-205 IYSIVAP
+205 IYALIAP
-212 NSISVVF
+212 SSVEVIF
-219 PGSLAGWVSVL
+219 PNAINGWVSVL
-230 MMAIVATVIPVAT
+230 MLAVVATVIPTAT
-243 LYAGMNLIGTGKS
+243 LYAGMNLIGTGKT
-256 AIIQTFEPVASIIAG
+256 AVIQTFEPVASILAG

-280 LPRIIG
+280 VPRIIG

-297 ATVESRNTTQTIHQ
+297 ATAESRSTARIIHQ